1 MILIKSKYNQFFS
14 SCGALH
20 CGDQI
25 NAIDQKS
32 FDGISLSDATAV
44 LRSCTGDFCRIEVTP
59 TNIILEQSKDIRIQ
73 SPTTRTLLNEN
84 NRQAFYRTP
93 NITPISSNWP
103 TRTSYQNA
111 TKKSVNKTRHNSI
124 SESKIF
130 IRLLH
135 RMMNIFE
142 KKKTHQS
149 PIPLYR
155 IMLSRP
161 SL

>member
-1 MILIKSKYNQFFS
+1 MNSSRVCLSTNHF

-32 FDGISLSDATAV
+32 FDGISLSEANAI

-59 TNIILEQSKDIRIQ
+59 TNIILEQTKEIRVQ

-84 NRQAFYRTP
+84 TRQAFYRTP
-93 NITPISSNWP
+93 NITPTASNWSA
-103 TRTSYQNA
+103 RNSYQNT

-124 SESKIF
+124 SK
-130 IRLLH
+130 
-135 RMMNIFE
+135 
-142 KKKTHQS
+142 
-149 PIPLYR
+149 
-155 IMLSRP
+155 
-161 SL
+161 